1 VEMPNLGGLALAEAI
16 RSDARWSQVPLIA
29 LSSHAKEDDIT
40 AGREAG
46 FNEYLAKSDPTR
58 LPETLARALRQVAG
72 RVEAESELRRAS

>member
-1 VEMPNLGGLALAEAI
+1 
-16 RSDARWSQVPLIA
+16 

-58 LPETLARALRQVAG
+58 LTETLARALRQVISRDDAG
-72 RVEAESELRRAS
+72 SELRRAS